1 MTYLSIVIP
10 AYNESQ
16 AIKSGKLA
24 QIKEWMNM
32 QSFTSEL
39 IVVDD
44 GSLDE
49 TADLAE
55 PLVTRLVRRPHAGK
69 AFAII
74 AGIKHS
80 KGEIVLFTDMD
91 QATPISE
98 ANKLL
103 NAISHSS
110 DIAIGSRG
118 FQRSEAP
125 LGRYVLSWG
134 MMALRTPLLGL
145 RFVDTQCGF
154 KAFTRKAAIEI
165 LDALQIYNPANVNHI
180 LGPCVT
186 SGFDVEFLLV
196 AQRLG
201 FLIKEENVIWNY
213 NQTRRV
219 NLSKEIG
226 RGALDLLKILLFNLI
241 GKYPRIQ
248 SKKIPERK

>member
-16 AIKSGKLA
+16 AVKSGKLA
-24 QIKEWMNM
+24 QIKEWMNV
-32 QSFTSEL
+32 QSFISEL

-44 GSLDE
+44 GSLDG

-55 PLVTRLVRRPHAGK
+55 PLVDRLVRRPHEGK

-74 AGIKHS
+74 AGIRHS

-103 NAISHSS
+103 NAISDSS

-118 FQRSEAP
+118 FQRPDAP
-125 LGRYVLSWG
+125 LGRYVLSFG
-134 MMALRTPLLGL
+134 MIVLRTPLLGF

-154 KAFTRKAAIEI
+154 KAFTRKVAIEI
-165 LDALQIYNPANVNHI
+165 LDALQIYNPANANHV
-180 LGPCVT
+180 LGPLVT
-186 SGFDVEFLLV
+186 SGFDVEFLFV
-196 AQRLG
+196 AKRLG
-201 FLIKEENVIWNY
+201 YLIREEKVVWNY

-219 NLSKEIG
+219 NLGKEMW
-226 RGALDLLKILLFNLI
+226 RGGLDLLKILLFDLM
-241 GKYPRIQ
+241 GKYPNI
-248 SKKIPERK
+248 